1 MDHSPGCCLT
11 PHGMIDDVESADI
24 AKVAGAVG
32 PILVASLGF
41 VAASAASRSR
51 HARLRDSAELLKLLP
66 EQSESRK
73 LLEAHIERTITQMAD
88 DDEKQRS
95 TFGIVLSL
103 VFVVFA
109 GWTWTLALDGSNWWS
124 ALAVPLTVFGVMGF
138 TMDVQRA
145 KRDER
150 GRLVKS

>member
-1 MDHSPGCCLT
+1 M
-11 PHGMIDDVESADI
+11 ESGDI

-32 PILVASLGF
+32 PILVATLGL

-51 HARLRDSAELLKLLP
+51 HARLRDSAELLSSYL
-66 EQSESRK
+66 SRAS
-73 LLEAHIERTITQMAD
+73 LGNSWRLRTIIRLAE

-95 TFGIVLSL
+95 TFGIVLAL

-124 ALAVPLTVFGVMGF
+124 VLAVPLTIFGVMGF
-138 TMDVQRA
+138 TMDVQRE
-145 KRDER
+145 KRDEK
-150 GRLVKS
+150 GRRIRS